1 MRYLRLCC
9 FFLPLAAFS
18 VPGQEPAAP
27 ASATAGSS
35 AQSPAQDGSTK
46 PAHVG
51 GPVLPPKI
59 IHSVDPKYRRGP
71 KDDTTGTV
79 QIYLWVD
86 ENGNPSHVRVV
97 RGLGND
103 MDESAVEAVR
113 QYKFKPA
120 TRDGVPV
127 KVDLYIDVTFQIA

>member
-9 FFLPLAAFS
+9 FFLPLAALS
-18 VPGQEPAAP
+18 VPGQEPASPVP
-27 ASATAGSS
+27 AVAGSS
-35 AQSPAQDGSTK
+35 AQSPAQDGSIK

-59 IHSVDPKYRRGP
+59 IHSVDPKYSRDP
-71 KDDTTGTV
+71 KDDMTGTV

-86 ENGNPSHVRVV
+86 ENGNPSHIKVV
-97 RGLGND
+97 RGLGHGF
-103 MDESAVEAVR
+103 DESAVEAVR

-127 KVDLYIDVTFQIA
+127 KVDLYINVSFQI